1 MRRARTSLTQTRIA
15 DRDLSAPPYL
25 YAGTMTYESHTGD
38 RPMRILWRL
47 RPALPADVWATTRTI
62 AA

>member
-1 MRRARTSLTQTRIA
+1 
-15 DRDLSAPPYL
+15 
-25 YAGTMTYESHTGD
+25 MTYESHTGD

-47 RPALPADVWATTRTI
+47 RHALPADVYATARAI